1 MGTHRIGMA
10 LDATFRHRSFGV
22 VLVQFEVETQSHRGH
37 GVLLLAFPFE
47 GCGQGWIHFRNLG
60 WCPVASHDF
69 SVTRAA
75 VFQIFISWSRCGT
88 AARSTLITYETAAFE
103 AKGRNVER
111 IEGSWTI
118 VGYRWKDFAVLCFDK
133 YEVLACVKI

>member
-1 MGTHRIGMA
+1 MA

-69 SVTRAA
+69 SVTLCRCVSNLHLMVSLRHGGSLDIDYPMKPRLLRLKVEMLNGLRAL
-75 VFQIFISWSRCGT
+75 G
-88 AARSTLITYETAAFE
+88 L
-103 AKGRNVER
+103 
-111 IEGSWTI
+111 
-118 VGYRWKDFAVLCFDK
+118 
-133 YEVLACVKI
+133 